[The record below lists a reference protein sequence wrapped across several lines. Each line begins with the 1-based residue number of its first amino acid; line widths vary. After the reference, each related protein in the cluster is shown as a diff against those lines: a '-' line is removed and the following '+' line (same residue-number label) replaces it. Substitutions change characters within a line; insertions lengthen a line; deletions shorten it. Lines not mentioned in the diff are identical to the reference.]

1 MIMSLRAIT
10 QYIMVVR
17 TSSLSMKSSAM
28 NYFSQFGAIN
38 YTANFLLQK
47 NSKLV
52 CTILYFACVCEIKFT
67 LKFVVNNLKAPN

>member
-10 QYIMVVR
+10 SIIMVVR

-38 YTANFLLQK
+38 YKADVLLQK
-47 NSKLV
+47 SSKLV
-52 CTILYFACVCEIKFT
+52 RTILYFACVYVK
-67 LKFVVNNLKAPN
+67 